1 MSCTKIADEIGL
13 QLSDP
18 ALQCEMRNLLL
29 LLKLT
34 ESLVL
39 DIDKHGILGQVATKY
54 EEFQYKIY

>member
-39 DIDKHGILGQVATKY
+39 DIDKHGILGQVATK
-54 EEFQYKIY
+54 I

>member
-13 QLSDP
+13 QLSIP

-39 DIDKHGILGQVATKY
+39 DIDKHGSRIAMVFFGQVATK
-54 EEFQYKIY
+54 I